1 MKYVIKALT
10 LAPQQNTKRTKQYP
24 SILKLEIPKKEKW
37 QLGKTPNTPC
47 RKTSVNL
54 DSNNSVIEQ
63 LRQKSTPSRT
73 ANTIGWRAWRQLHT
87 AYDVSRDST
96 PIYVGMFIFSSVQ
109 LNEILKEE
117 WSIDDEL
124 VPRIDKHEDAQRG
137 DDRQNDQTSTS
148 KWMCKIPRPATSYP
162 DSTTTE
168 KNVIARSQY
177 QDRRCPQV
185 NVERHKREATRQ
197 RILKTARG
205 GHTYQKT
212 TSNIISTIKLFD
224 QKQVISKSLDGAILF
239 SMFTNMIHIEC

>member
-148 KWMCKIPRPATSYP
+148 TPSHFIPRFDDNGEERNRPISISRPQMPASECR
-162 DSTTTE
+162 TTQ
-168 KNVIARSQY
+168 AR
-177 QDRRCPQV
+177 
-185 NVERHKREATRQ
+185 NNAT
-197 RILKTARG
+197 KGA
-205 GHTYQKT
+205 
-212 TSNIISTIKLFD
+212 IISARLLKSGKLGEQPDRFERSASEWIFA
-224 QKQVISKSLDGAILF
+224 ISHYVF
-239 SMFTNMIHIEC
+239 CE

>member
-1 MKYVIKALT
+1 MKYEIKALT

-73 ANTIGWRAWRQLHT
+73 ANTTGWRAWRQLHT

-137 DDRQNDQTSTS
+137 NDRQNDQTSTS
-148 KWMCKIPRPATSYP
+148 K
-162 DSTTTE
+162 
-168 KNVIARSQY
+168 
-177 QDRRCPQV
+177 
-185 NVERHKREATRQ
+185 
-197 RILKTARG
+197 
-205 GHTYQKT
+205 
-212 TSNIISTIKLFD
+212 
-224 QKQVISKSLDGAILF
+224 
-239 SMFTNMIHIEC
+239 